1 MCALADVSEVS
12 INPIIRAHLT
22 KMIIKFVQKRCARCQ
37 ELFNI
42 PNVKQSPIRDI
53 LLEFSPCTH
62 CGYVKTPTETDIK
75 NNVSGRCQDCSIPF
89 SIIDHHGKGRCHRCF
104 MIEHRKNVTK
114 SNGFD
119 NIINNGI

>member
-1 MCALADVSEVS
+1 
-12 INPIIRAHLT
+12 
-22 KMIIKFVQKRCARCQ
+22 MIIKFVQKRCARCQ

-62 CGYVKTPTETDIK
+62 CGYVKNPTDIK
-75 NNVSGRCQDCSIPF
+75 NNVSGRCKDCSIPF
-89 SIIDHHGKGRCHRCF
+89 SMIDHHGKGRCHRCF
-104 MIEHRKNVTK
+104 MVEHRKNVTK

-119 NIINNGI
+119 IITDNGI